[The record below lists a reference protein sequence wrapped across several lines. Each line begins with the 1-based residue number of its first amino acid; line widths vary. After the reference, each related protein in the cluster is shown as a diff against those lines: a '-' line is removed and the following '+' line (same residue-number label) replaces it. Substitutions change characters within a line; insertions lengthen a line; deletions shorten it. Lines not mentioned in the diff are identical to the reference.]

1 MPEKTLLAFAESGE
15 ARELLGDDTADADR
29 IVAEARKAGVDVDAL
44 AARLQAEGRGLF
56 VESWND
62 LLACIESK
70 RNAMRA
76 V

>member
-15 ARELLGDDTADADR
+15 VRELLGDDTSDADR
-29 IVAEARKAGVDVDAL
+29 IVEEARRAGVDVDAL
-44 AARLQAEGRGLF
+44 AVRLQTEGRDLF
-56 VESWND
+56 VKSWSD

-70 RNAMRA
+70 RNALRS